1 MSKSNQQSV
10 NSYTHNKDIS
20 ISGALKSYE
29 SMGYSNRNCI
39 GEAIDN
45 ILDSGA
51 NEISMYTYH
60 DETKDKYYFVTS
72 GNGNGLTVP
81 KLMEIQT
88 LQHFKDGS
96 QNHGRFGFGYAVLRS
111 VFSKN
116 MGITR
121 WLSCHTDLNDNEK
134 TSKYTSG
141 KYAQI
146 TIDMTKSIEESRI
159 VKTPCEEINRIN
171 ERWWEKFAIDI
182 FKTGTVVM
190 VEMPKDKFRELETDF
205 RNPEP
210 EKNILLGCARDYANI
225 IRDGVSIS
233 YNGNIINALPKPG
246 EEHSHTKKIGIY
258 ECETLDD
265 DNFGKN
271 AKHKVKNLVTLDEN
285 KYTGDDK
292 ERHYRYYYKNNSKRN
307 KFINHKDINIVRKIC
322 TLESIFI
329 HDIKGYFEK
338 HLRFFKNLG
347 VNDIFRKSRVSRPIQ
362 TMIITDMICRNN
374 KMILIDAD
382 NEKISGDT
390 KQYCCRNDVINIFH
404 LDYSIYK
411 EDKNIRDI
419 IINNIDD
426 LFGINVNK
434 GMVYR
439 RSLNNDINLIMSTI
453 KIIVNKDWF
462 WKNGQRDRHNKKT
475 KTDDTT
481 VKKTNKKTKV
491 VNINKSNKK
500 KQAVKKP
507 TNTIKVPVEDNNDH
521 ETIEDSVL
529 ESSIAN
535 NDHET
540 IEDSVLESSIASND
554 HETIEDSVLESSIV
568 SNDHET
574 IEGNIHEEIFDEEGS
589 DDDELSGG
597 ENSSGFYRAP
607 RDSDSELMLDT
618 NSTGVPELKE
628 INVSSTTHRLG
639 INLETYNDYLSKL
652 LKSEADFD
660 DEKRTIVNKGLIQI
674 YNELSKKHLGEVHH
688 KLMCKMNYYNTYNIT
703 SWIKDIEQFINEM
716 YDGSESY
723 ILGGCQLVDLINNL
737 PNDNK

>member
-1 MSKSNQQSV
+1 
-10 NSYTHNKDIS
+10 
-20 ISGALKSYE
+20 
-29 SMGYSNRNCI
+29 
-39 GEAIDN
+39 
-45 ILDSGA
+45 
-51 NEISMYTYH
+51 
-60 DETKDKYYFVTS
+60 
-72 GNGNGLTVP
+72 
-81 KLMEIQT
+81 
-88 LQHFKDGS
+88 
-96 QNHGRFGFGYAVLRS
+96 
-111 VFSKN
+111 
-116 MGITR
+116 
-121 WLSCHTDLNDNEK
+121 
-134 TSKYTSG
+134 
-141 KYAQI
+141 
-146 TIDMTKSIEESRI
+146 
-159 VKTPCEEINRIN
+159 
-171 ERWWEKFAIDI
+171 
-182 FKTGTVVM
+182 
-190 VEMPKDKFRELETDF
+190 
-205 RNPEP
+205 
-210 EKNILLGCARDYANI
+210 
-225 IRDGVSIS
+225 
-233 YNGNIINALPKPG
+233 
-246 EEHSHTKKIGIY
+246 
-258 ECETLDD
+258 
-265 DNFGKN
+265 
-271 AKHKVKNLVTLDEN
+271 
-285 KYTGDDK
+285 
-292 ERHYRYYYKNNSKRN
+292 
-307 KFINHKDINIVRKIC
+307 
-322 TLESIFI
+322 
-329 HDIKGYFEK
+329 
-338 HLRFFKNLG
+338 
-347 VNDIFRKSRVSRPIQ
+347 
-362 TMIITDMICRNN
+362 MIITDMICRNN